1 MTVVGCLVTVIVSD
15 LGKAICDFATATKR
29 APKTDEDLAT
39 VIYED
44 WAIPIVQEVILT
56 VGQVNLTAYPVN
68 LAADA
73 IELGQRDQLSLTRAH
88 GDAMLAARARTDVGV
103 GEHDG
108 VAGGGPRLRPVAVGV
123 RLQRLRAV
131 SLAGEVGANFGGAA
145 QVYEDS

>member
-56 VGQVNLTAYPVN
+56 VGQVNLTAYPMN
-68 LAADA
+68 LAADD
-73 IELGQRDQLSLTRAH
+73 QRLWVEGWCWCVGPDLTRER
-88 GDAMLAARARTDVGV
+88 G
-103 GEHDG
+103 
-108 VAGGGPRLRPVAVGV
+108 
-123 RLQRLRAV
+123 
-131 SLAGEVGANFGGAA
+131 
-145 QVYEDS
+145 